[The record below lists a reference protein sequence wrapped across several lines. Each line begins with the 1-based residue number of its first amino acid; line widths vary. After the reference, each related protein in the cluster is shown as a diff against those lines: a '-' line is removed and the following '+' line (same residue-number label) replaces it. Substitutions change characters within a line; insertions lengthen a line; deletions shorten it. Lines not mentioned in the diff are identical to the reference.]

1 MSMKYEL
8 SDFLLVTKHC
18 TTIAAIVRS
27 VDTNPNTQA
36 VILTFSDA
44 SGWLGSLTFAT
55 KQDYKDT
62 IRAIVKSTRF
72 EFPLYVTNIVV
83 DVVTTANANGD
94 PPVRFYATATPRT
107 CAIAPLDS
115 CKPSKPLLDYVRV
128 NMREPLPPLDGVY
141 VIHELIVPQ
150 SESFSWHPCRQGAR
164 SFFSVAPSASV
175 ARVQVYVFTNKTI
188 LCALPDGTLPRIPSG
203 SAVIVTNMQVAQYN
217 GSTCFTSTSQT
228 NIRLSL
234 TDVAPEAVTPKGWGM
249 DTSSVARV
257 TPSKRGGGET
267 ASLLRDED
275 DFTEDAVPSY
285 QEVQEKNE
293 RLQQRLASTAEAPL
307 KPAKKVTAVPTVVP
321 PTVSPSPKRD
331 APVSTPSHSSKKLK
345 KNINAGIVNA
355 APANATALPTGFI
368 GKHHEGVAC
377 WSAEHGVG
385 VIKGGGAVRLSVKFA
400 SVPIDKTVNASEVL
414 LLPS

>member
-8 SDFLLVTKHC
+8 SEFPLITKQS

-27 VDTNPNTQA
+27 VDTNPTTQA

-72 EFPLYVTNIVV
+72 ELPLCVSNIVV
-83 DVVTTANANGD
+83 DVVTTANTNGE

-115 CKPSKPLLDYVRV
+115 CQPSKPLLEFVRV

-141 VIHELIVPQ
+141 IIHELIVPQ

-203 SAVIVTNMQVAQYN
+203 SAVILTNMQVAQYS

-257 TPSKRGGGET
+257 TPSKRGGEET
-267 ASLLRDED
+267 TSLVRDEV
-275 DFTEDAVPSY
+275 DFAEGGPTYE
-285 QEVQEKNE
+285 EVRHLNE
-293 RLQQRLASTAEAPL
+293 VLQRQLASTAAAPP
-307 KPAKKVTAVPTVVP
+307 KPAKKVSIAPIVVLP
-321 PTVSPSPKRD
+321 AVSPSPMRD
-331 APVSTPSHSSKKLK
+331 QPVRTPAHPSKKSK
-345 KNINAGIVNA
+345 KDDNA
-355 APANATALPTGFI
+355 APANAIALPQGYI
-368 GKHHEGVAC
+368 GKHHEGDAC
-377 WSAEHGVG
+377 WSAEHGAG
-385 VIKGGGAVRLSVKFA
+385 VVKGGGAVRLTVKFA
-400 SVPIDKTVNASEVL
+400 SVPVEKSVKVEELFLMS
-414 LLPS
+414 